1 MEERQRVVGMRK
13 HRRVPKCVTRCPQP
27 RPLELRPLVALVA
40 LALEEAL
47 GLMLP
52 HAPEAEKLKG

>member
-1 MEERQRVVGMRK
+1 MEERQRAVSMRK

-27 RPLELRPLVALVA
+27 RRLELRPLVALVA
-40 LALEEAL
+40 LALEEVL